1 MALFFIA
8 NCSLCSFLVHISGW
22 VVRECVTQEH
32 LSNLSCFSFL
42 GHCIAVDE
50 NSGVN
55 VLVRPSKKWLRDWE
69 SFSFW
74 NACEPLHLIGLN
86 FVGLPKLTNFW
97 RSMSKILSGQKLCP
111 AKLNFV
117 YKYSDKTGENV
128 GLSNILSVEK
138 LCPSKFCPIR
148 YSIILQFL
156 AKFGWF
162 PFWRSLAAFHDQKI
176 IWMDLLNCG
185 KEKS

>member
-1 MALFFIA
+1 MIQYGPSSLNMALFFIA

-55 VLVRPSKKWLRDWE
+55 VLARPSKKWLRDWE

-111 AKLNFV
+111 AKNYVRRNWILF
-117 YKYSDKTGENV
+117 T
-128 GLSNILSVEK
+128 NIRTK
-138 LCPSKFCPIR
+138 LAKMWVCRIFCPSKNFVR
-148 YSIILQFL
+148 RNFV
-156 AKFGWF
+156 
-162 PFWRSLAAFHDQKI
+162 R
-176 IWMDLLNCG
+176 
-185 KEKS
+185 

>member
-1 MALFFIA
+1 MY
-8 NCSLCSFLVHISGW
+8 VHRNI
-22 VVRECVTQEH
+22 

-128 GLSNILSVEK
+128 GLSNILSVEILSDK
-138 LCPSKFCPIR
+138 VFHYLAVFGQIR
-148 YSIILQFL
+148 MISFL
-156 AKFGWF
+156 
-162 PFWRSLAAFHDQKI
+162 KI
-176 IWMDLLNCG
+176 ISSIPWSENHMNGSLKLRQRKIIG
-185 KEKS
+185 AGTLWALIPPALMRR

>member
-69 SFSFW
+69 SPSFW
-74 NACEPLHLIGLN
+74 NACEPLNLRGHSNSTFVRRGRGRGLLKTNNPYLTWN
-86 FVGLPKLTNFW
+86 FSYLKSEQGGRGGLK
-97 RSMSKILSGQKLCP
+97 
-111 AKLNFV
+111 V
-117 YKYSDKTGENV
+117 
-128 GLSNILSVEK
+128 
-138 LCPSKFCPIR
+138 
-148 YSIILQFL
+148 
-156 AKFGWF
+156 AKFERTYYLNGPLWDLY
-162 PFWRSLAAFHDQKI
+162 PQYQKYVFLRV
-176 IWMDLLNCG
+176 MKN
-185 KEKS
+185 